1 MHPGYKG
8 GAKLLIFYY
17 FRLSFYVV
25 TIYSYL
31 YQNYGI
37 WQSNC
42 FNCLIYMHWLLIA
55 IFIVIGLLF
64 MVLEILVIP
73 GAGFA
78 GIVGFILIAIGIW
91 QSYSVFGAM
100 AGHMVLGGTFLLTVI
115 TLVLSLRGRTWRKFM
130 LSTEIDGKVNM
141 IDAEKIR
148 VGDSGKTISRLAP
161 MGKALI
167 NGEFYEVRTDGDFVE
182 QHTDI
187 VVDKIEYNKIYVKR
201 KDQDHG

>member
-182 QHTDI
+182 QHADI

>member
-1 MHPGYKG
+1 
-8 GAKLLIFYY
+8 LLIFYY

>member
-1 MHPGYKG
+1 
-8 GAKLLIFYY
+8 
-17 FRLSFYVV
+17 
-25 TIYSYL
+25 
-31 YQNYGI
+31 
-37 WQSNC
+37 
-42 FNCLIYMHWLLIA
+42 MHWLLIA
-55 IFIVIGLLF
+55 TFIVIGLLF
-64 MVLEILVIP
+64 LVLEILVIP

-91 QSYSVFGAM
+91 QSYAVFGAM

-115 TLVLSLRGRTWRKFM
+115 TLALSLRGRTWRKLM

-148 VGDSGKTISRLAP
+148 VGDAGKTISRLAP

-167 NGEFYEVRTDGDFVE
+167 NGEFYEVKTDGDFVD
-182 QHTDI
+182 QHADI